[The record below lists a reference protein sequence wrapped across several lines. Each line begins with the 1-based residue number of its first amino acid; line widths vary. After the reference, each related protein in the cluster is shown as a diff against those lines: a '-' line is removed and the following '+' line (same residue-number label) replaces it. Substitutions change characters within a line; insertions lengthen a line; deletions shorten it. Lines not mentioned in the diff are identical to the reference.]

1 MKPHTLFFD
10 EKYNEHYYRRLTI
23 DDFMKK
29 SDCLIV
35 VGNDIQTSAAK
46 QIVSAFLDK
55 ELPVIEL
62 NLKSA
67 INCGHNIQVIGDVK
81 ETLPAM
87 FKAYYWFLKNVIIPA
102 EDNSMAAEHG
112 EGAKPAVNN
121 FQGAKNTASRAAARS
136 KANLSPKLNK
146 GAAAA
151 AANERNDIPR
161 ANRHTLKKSHSQ
173 KMQAA

>member
-10 EKYNEHYYRRLTI
+10 EKYNEHYYRKLTI
-23 DDFMKK
+23 NDFVKK

-35 VGNDIQTSAAK
+35 VGNDMKTSAAM
-46 QIVSAFLDK
+46 QIVNAFLDK

-62 NLKSA
+62 NVKSA

-87 FKAYYWFLKNVIIPA
+87 FKAYYWFLKNVINPA
-102 EDNSMAAEHG
+102 EDDTADEPG

-121 FQGAKNTASRAAARS
+121 FQGAKNTASRAAARA
-136 KANLSPKLNK
+136 KASMSPKLNK
-146 GAAAA
+146 GAAA

-173 KMQAA
+173 KIKAA